1 MTTQPVGSA
10 GSIRTRIS
18 KLPLVTYFLI
28 FSGFVLSMQPV
39 VAATVILAAA
49 ADSVPTS
56 YVENGKQTGI
66 LIDVINE
73 AFRRAG
79 YSVEVKLMPWA
90 RCLAE
95 VKNGAVDGIFS
106 VFVTPER
113 QEFLTYSNEV
123 LITQVQV
130 FFVRVDSSL
139 TFEGDLRKF
148 TGKSIGI
155 INQTSYGPRL
165 DAALKE
171 GIFEKIDSTKDSES
185 NIRKLIAGRVD
196 MIPSYRHVV
205 LSTAKRL
212 GVLDK
217 IRQLSP
223 DIEAIPSYLAFTQK
237 RDFAKLIRDYDKA
250 IASMKQDGTYDQLFN
265 RYIQ

>member
-1 MTTQPVGSA
+1 MTTQSA
-10 GSIRTRIS
+10 GSARSIRTSVS
-18 KLPLVTYFLI
+18 KLPLVMYFLI
-28 FSGFVLSMQPV
+28 FSGVVLSLQPV

-79 YSVEVKLMPWA
+79 YSVQVKLMPWA
-90 RCLAE
+90 RCLKA
-95 VKNGAVDGIFS
+95 VKTGDVDGIFS

-113 QEFLTYSNEV
+113 QMYLTYTNEV
-123 LITQVQV
+123 LITQVQA
-130 FFVRVDSSL
+130 FFVRSDSSL
-139 TFEGDLRKF
+139 TFEGDLSKF
-148 TGKSIGI
+148 TGQSIGVV
-155 INQTSYGPRL
+155 NQTSYGPRL
-165 DAALKE
+165 DAALKG

-205 LSTAKRL
+205 LSTAKKL
-212 GVLDK
+212 GALDK

-223 DIEAIPSYLAFTQK
+223 DIESIPSYLAFTQK
-237 RDFAKLIRDYDKA
+237 RDFAKLISDYDKA
-250 IASMKQDGTYDQLFN
+250 IASMKEDGTYDQLFN